1 MVLRRVCRA
10 LTPRE
15 PTPSCGVAGSRLGS
29 RAVHA
34 GRRAYRW
41 VPLAVLAAFFA
52 LAPGS
57 ASAGRLLVTGH
68 DADLHCSGGQQC
80 HYVRQAVSYVRAGAP
95 DPSKPVLVLDRLDLD
110 FVVALDSAFGAGA
123 VPRVV
128 MDPRSPQF
136 ASAPLTTSR
145 YSAIL
150 IASDINCG
158 GCDLNE
164 FSSTPDSDA
173 ITARRSDIAAF
184 FNAGGGVYANSGATH
199 GDGEASTGAD
209 NYYSFLPLPVGG
221 TPVAPPFCLTPIGAS
236 LGIEDPNGCPDAT
249 RRSGTNDDINC
260 CATHNSFTEPP
271 SGSALQVA
279 ERDLGSDGVVSG
291 DDHPETIIADG
302 RASGGRIVE
311 PGAFPTLGRTVGV
324 HVVRGRVYVRK
335 PGSRRFVRLTD
346 DQVIRV
352 GSLLDTR
359 RGTIRLTTALPSAG
373 ATQTGDFFQGV
384 FKVLQSRKRSAKGLT
399 ELRLTGGSFGAC
411 RGARGASG
419 SAHAARSRKVRS
431 LRGNAKGR
439 FRTRGR
445 NASATVRGTNWGTI
459 DRCDGTLTVVRS
471 GRVVVRD
478 FVRKRTIVLRSGQS
492 YLARAR

>member
-1 MVLRRVCRA
+1 MLVAFLA
-10 LTPRE
+10 L
-15 PTPSCGVAGSRLGS
+15 G
-29 RAVHA
+29 
-34 GRRAYRW
+34 
-41 VPLAVLAAFFA
+41 
-52 LAPGS
+52 PGS

-68 DADLHCSGGQQC
+68 DADLHCSGGAPQC

-110 FVVALDSAFGAGA
+110 LVVSLDSAFGAGV

-164 FSSTPDSDA
+164 FDSTPDSDA
-173 ITARRSDIAAF
+173 ITARKADIAAF
-184 FNAGGGVYANSGATH
+184 FNAGGGVYANAGATH
-199 GDGEASTGAD
+199 GDGDPATGTD

-221 TPVAPPFCLTPIGAS
+221 TPVAPPFCLTSVGAS
-236 LGIEDPNGCPDAT
+236 LGFEDPSGCPDAT
-249 RRSGTNDDINC
+249 KHRGTSDDINC
-260 CATHNSFTEPP
+260 CATHNSFTEPAA
-271 SGSALQVA
+271 GSALQVA
-279 ERDLGSDGVVSG
+279 ERDLGADGVVSA
-291 DDHPETIIADG
+291 DDHPETIIANG
-302 RASGGRIVE
+302 KASGGRIIQ
-311 PGAFPTLGRTVGV
+311 GSAFPTLGRTVGV
-324 HVVRGRVYVRK
+324 HVVRGKVYVRK
-335 PGSRRFVRLTD
+335 PGSRRFVRVTD

-359 RGTIRLTTALPSAG
+359 RGTIRLTTALPKSG
-373 ATQTGDFFQGV
+373 ATQTGDFFQGI
-384 FKVLQSRKRSAKGLT
+384 FKVLQSRKKSAGGLT
-399 ELRLTGGSFGAC
+399 ELRLTGGSFRSC
-411 RGARGASG
+411 GARGAST
-419 SAHAARSRKVRS
+419 SAEAARASKKKVRS
-431 LRGNAKGR
+431 LRGVAKGR

-471 GRVVVRD
+471 GRVVVRE
-478 FVRKRTIVLRSGQS
+478 FVHKRTKILRGGQS
-492 YLARAR
+492 YLATNR

>member
-1 MVLRRVCRA
+1 VQ
-10 LTPRE
+10 T
-15 PTPSCGVAGSRLGS
+15 
-29 RAVHA
+29 

-41 VPLAVLAAFFA
+41 IPLAALVAFFV

-57 ASAGRLLVTGH
+57 ASAGRLWVTGH
-68 DADLHCSGGQQC
+68 DADLHCSTGQQC
-80 HYVRQAVSYVRAGAP
+80 HYVRQAVSYGRAGAP

-110 FVVALDSAFGAGA
+110 FIVALDSAFGAGV

-164 FSSTPDSDA
+164 FDSTPDSDA

-199 GDGEASTGAD
+199 GDGDATTGPD

-221 TPVAPPFCLTPIGAS
+221 TPVSAPFCLTPVGAS
-236 LGIEDPNGCPDAT
+236 LGLEDPGGCPDT
-249 RRSGTNDDINC
+249 TKRRGTNDDINC
-260 CATHNSFTEPP
+260 CATHNSFTEPAA
-271 SGSALQVA
+271 GSALQVA
-279 ERDLGSDGVVSG
+279 ERDLGSDGVVSS
-291 DDHPETIIADG
+291 DDHPETIIAQG
-302 RASGGRIVE
+302 RASGGRIVQGTA
-311 PGAFPTLGRTVGV
+311 PPTLGRTAGV
-324 HVVRGRVYVRK
+324 HVVRGRVYVK
-335 PGSRRFVRLTD
+335 QPGSRRFVRVTD
-346 DQVIRV
+346 DILIRV

-359 RGTIRLTTALPSAG
+359 RGTVRLTTALPTAG
-373 ATQTGDFFQGV
+373 ATQSGDFFQGI
-384 FKVLQSRKRSAKGLT
+384 FKVLQSRKKSAQGLT
-399 ELRLTGGSFGAC
+399 ELRLTGGTFRSC
-411 RGARGASG
+411 RARGASV
-419 SAHAARSRKVRS
+419 SAYAARSSKKKVRS
-431 LRGNAKGR
+431 LRGVAKGR

-459 DRCDGTLTVVRS
+459 DRCDGTLTRVRS

-478 FVRKRTIVLRSGQS
+478 FVRKRTIILRAGQT
-492 YLARAR
+492 YLAPNR